1 MAKHTAAMRIG
12 IDARMMGA
20 GNTRGIGRYIEE
32 LVRAMLAMA
41 PEHRYVLVVR
51 EGRHPFVGH
60 PSVETVVADVP
71 WYGVAEQLRMPRV
84 LARLKADIVH
94 IPHWNVPLAFRGRF
108 VVTVHDLLLR
118 TFPESAKASTRIL
131 PVRWAKQAAY
141 RVVSGSAIRRAST
154 VLVPTRAVAEDV
166 QRLFPSAAPRVV
178 VGGEGMP
185 VPDAAP
191 SSPAAPPYLLYVGS
205 AYPHKRLE
213 ALLQA
218 WSSVRTEIPGLAL
231 HVVGE
236 RDVFMERFVHAAGDG
251 VRFLGRLDDAALAEA
266 YRGALAFVYPTA
278 AEGFGLPP
286 LEALARGCPVM
297 AADLPVLR
305 EVLGDAPV
313 AWLGPEAGWGDAI
326 IAVSRTLRGDPA
338 ARSRALASASALA
351 ERHAWRHASQAA
363 LAAYAAAT
371 RPRAG

>member
-1 MAKHTAAMRIG
+1 MRIG

-20 GNTRGIGRYIEE
+20 GKTRGIGRYIEE
-32 LVRAMLAMA
+32 LVGALLATA

-51 EGRHPFVGH
+51 DARHPFADH

-71 WYGVAEQLRMPRV
+71 WYGVAEQLRMPGI
-84 LARLKADIVH
+84 LAGLKADIVH

-118 TFPESAKASTRIL
+118 TFPESAKASTRSL
-131 PVRWAKQAAY
+131 PVRWAKRAAY
-141 RVVSGSAIRRAST
+141 RVVSGSAIRRASA
-154 VLVPTRAVAEDV
+154 VLVPTRAVADDV
-166 QRLFPSAAPRVV
+166 RNLFPSAAERVI

-191 SSPAAPPYLLYVGS
+191 SPPADPPYLLYVGS
-205 AYPHKRLE
+205 AYPHKRLG
-213 ALLQA
+213 ALLRA
-218 WSSVRTEIPGLAL
+218 WPSVRTEIPGLAL

-236 RDVFMERFVHAAGDG
+236 RDAFMERLVHGAGDG
-251 VRFLGRLDDAALAEA
+251 VRFLGRLDDAALADA

-286 LEALARGCPVM
+286 LEALARGCPVV

-305 EVLGDAPV
+305 EVLGDAPA
-313 AWLGPEAGWGDAI
+313 AWLGPEAEWRDAI
-326 IAVSRTLRGDPA
+326 IVASRTVRDDSA
-338 ARSRALASASALA
+338 ARSRALASARGLA
-351 ERHAWRHASQAA
+351 ERHDWRHAARTA
-363 LAAYAAAT
+363 LAAYAAVART
-371 RPRAG
+371 RVG